1 MNIPMF
7 GLPSGTDP
15 TVYNEYGTINYKVW
29 YFVEWFPEGTQRALF
44 SMLFGAGIILFVSGK
59 EKKLDGLWP
68 ADYFFRRQLWLIA
81 FSLFDVFVLLWF
93 GDILLDY
100 AIFGMLLFTFRK
112 LPPKGL
118 LIAAGVCFLFMFA
131 RENRDLYQDKKMI
144 TRGEA
149 IAALDTSKVKL
160 TPLQTD
166 RLKAMIEFKEE
177 SDPKKKR
184 EKVNKSIEIIQGD
197 HEGIYEMRTD
207 KYLGSLVQYMF
218 YYAWDVLC
226 CMLLGMALFKMKV
239 LTGQART
246 KVYLLMTLGG
256 FGVGLLLSW
265 CRIQNFTSNG
275 FNIYE
280 YTKNVSV
287 SFYEPSR
294 IFRSIGFLGFI
305 LLLYKSGLFKWL
317 FALMRPVG
325 QMAFTNYLM
334 QSLICGLF
342 FYGIGFGMYGK
353 LDRLEVYYFVA
364 AVWVFQIIYSHLWLR
379 YFYFG
384 PLEWLWR
391 SLTYWKKQRMLK
403 KGE

>member
-1 MNIPMF
+1 MF